1 MNEDDTSE
9 IDLPFSQHPD
19 PVTRGFLFVG
29 MIGRFGK
36 DSFYIK

>member
-1 MNEDDTSE
+1 MNEDDPTK
-9 IDLPFSQHPD
+9 IDLPFSQHQA